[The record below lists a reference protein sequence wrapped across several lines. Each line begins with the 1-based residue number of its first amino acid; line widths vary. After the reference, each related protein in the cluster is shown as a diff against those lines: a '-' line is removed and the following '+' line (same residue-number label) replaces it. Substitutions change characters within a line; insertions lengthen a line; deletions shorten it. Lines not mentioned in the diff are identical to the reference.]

1 MKARH
6 IIPLLRTLGPRW
18 VVQRA
23 KMKVDAVRGVMRRR
37 TPQRGWD
44 WHGAEPMRGGGDFDG
59 AGHGLGGGREEAM
72 DLLAGKLRIFSGR
85 AVSVGD
91 PPDWFLN
98 VCTGQRVPS
107 DRHWTE
113 IGDFGNGDIKGV
125 WEASRWSWAW
135 VLARAWQA
143 TGDDRFPECFWRWLE
158 DWMDK
163 NPPNTGPNWKCGQ
176 EASMRLFAA
185 AFAADVFRCHA
196 SATPERMA
204 RLSRLAHATGD
215 RVAAHIGYAIS
226 QDNNHGVS
234 EAVGLITAGALWPTL
249 PGAAQW
255 LGEGMET
262 LVRLC
267 DRLIA
272 ADGSFSQN
280 SSNYHR
286 VMLDDLCF
294 AEAVVRRAGLGLSD
308 EVREAGRRAAAFL
321 HQLMV
326 SDGSVMRYGSDDGAR
341 VIQLSE
347 CRYGDYRPTLAA
359 CALFF
364 RGPDPGPGPWQEQA
378 DQLNAFSGGFGPGV
392 APGRTPADPAILRE
406 PPGGIHIRRR
416 GAATLLFRAPTQF
429 RFRPGHADHLHVS
442 VHDGNDFLTAD
453 PGSLSYNDPAK
464 PWAGFSAAR
473 FHNVPTVDQ
482 DNPMEHASRFLWLPW
497 IPCRLE
503 VNEPDRLVASFEGVN
518 HFLYRREVQI
528 RADHCV
534 VLDHIEGYR
543 AADLAI
549 RWHGRHRPSLAA
561 IAMSCSDPAA
571 TEHWHHHDEQSG
583 LGLHA
588 TTYHHA
594 EPAWCRELRIHARS
608 ASFRSVIRW
617 HTPDSAQD

>member
-1 MKARH
+1 
-6 IIPLLRTLGPRW
+6 
-18 VVQRA
+18 
-23 KMKVDAVRGVMRRR
+23 
-37 TPQRGWD
+37 
-44 WHGAEPMRGGGDFDG
+44 
-59 AGHGLGGGREEAM
+59 
-72 DLLAGKLRIFSGR
+72 
-85 AVSVGD
+85 
-91 PPDWFLN
+91 
-98 VCTGQRVPS
+98 
-107 DRHWTE
+107 
-113 IGDFGNGDIKGV
+113 
-125 WEASRWSWAW
+125 

-185 AFAADVFRCHA
+185 AFAAEVFRCHA

-249 PGAAQW
+249 PGAEQW

-272 ADGSFSQN
+272 ADGSFSQH

-392 APGRTPADPAILRE
+392 SPGRTPADPAILRE

-442 VHDGNDFLTAD
+442 VHDGNEFLTAD

-528 RADHCV
+528 RAQ
-534 VLDHIEGYR
+534 LIS
-543 AADLAI
+543 
-549 RWHGRHRPSLAA
+549 PSAGTAA
-561 IAMSCSDPAA
+561 IVPPSRPLPCPAA
-571 TEHWHHHDEQSG
+571 TPPPRNTGTTTTNSRASASTPLPTITRNQHGAANSASTPAPPASAQSSAGSLPTWHKRPLKNQSRQRIRNPKWFDDPLPRG
-583 LGLHA
+583 LGTGSPEGGRLDPPRA
-588 TTYHHA
+588 GGFIQESLLA
-594 EPAWCRELRIHARS
+594 PQSKVSSFFFVLARL
-608 ASFRSVIRW
+608 VK
-617 HTPDSAQD
+617 